1 MLTFI
6 ISISPRWY
14 SLGKK
19 HTSIP
24 LSNISSTLSR
34 SVKFDWRN
42 KYILKSCII
51 KRLQFEI
58 CQEFSL
64 IDRRELAPLQE
75 LIDKLANKEGRWTS
89 CRGSC
94 CCSHF
99 ISFFIH
105 EALKLSTRVCCQFV
119 LLFHKDLYVGSA
131 LPSIPPCIF
140 ITHTH
145 YW

>member
-34 SVKFDWRN
+34 SVKFDRRN
-42 KYILKSCII
+42 KYFYKSCI
-51 KRLQFEI
+51 KQLQFEI
-58 CQEFSL
+58 YQEFSL

-75 LIDKLANKEGRWTS
+75 LIDKLANKEGR
-89 CRGSC
+89 
-94 CCSHF
+94 
-99 ISFFIH
+99 
-105 EALKLSTRVCCQFV
+105 
-119 LLFHKDLYVGSA
+119 
-131 LPSIPPCIF
+131 
-140 ITHTH
+140 
-145 YW
+145 